1 MLGSMPERTAAG
13 VELDITL
20 DRGSPLPLYYQL
32 ANAIEAA
39 IRDGRLG
46 PGDRLEN
53 EIALTN
59 RLGLA
64 RPTARQ
70 AIQELVKKGLLVRK
84 RGVGTQVVHSP
95 ISRETRLT
103 SLFDDLSA
111 GGHRP
116 TTKVLELASGRPEP
130 DVRDAVGATEAAE
143 DAEFVKV
150 RRLRSADGVPLA
162 IMTNHLPARLE
173 ISESDLVEH
182 GLYETLRRMGV
193 NIKIAHQSIGAR
205 LLTDDEAELLE
216 EETPA
221 ACLTMERTVYDD
233 TGRFVEFGQ
242 HVYRSSLYKLQ
253 NSLIG

>member
-1 MLGSMPERTAAG
+1 MPERLAA
-13 VELDITL
+13 VELDIAL

-32 ANAIEAA
+32 ANAIETA
-39 IRDGRLG
+39 IREGRLA

-53 EIALTN
+53 EVALTT

-103 SLFDDLSA
+103 SLYDDLSA
-111 GGHRP
+111 GGHHP
-116 TTKVLELASGRPEP
+116 TTKVLDLVSGPPET
-130 DVRDAVGATEAAE
+130 DVREAVGPADASEH
-143 DAEFVKV
+143 AEFVKV
-150 RRLRSADGVPLA
+150 RRLRSSDGVPLA
-162 IMTNHLPARLE
+162 ILTNHLPARLE
-173 ISESDLVEH
+173 ISAAELVDH

-193 NIKIAHQSIGAR
+193 NIKIAHQSVGAR
-205 LLTDDEAELLE
+205 LLTEEEAQLLE

-233 TGRFVEFGQ
+233 TGRFVELGQ
-242 HVYRSSLYKLQ
+242 HVYRSSLYELQ

>member
-1 MLGSMPERTAAG
+1 MLDPMSERVAA
-13 VELDITL
+13 VELDIAL
-20 DRGSPLPLYYQL
+20 DRRSPMPLYYQL

-39 IRDGRLG
+39 IHDGRLA

-53 EIALTN
+53 EISLTT

-103 SLFDDLSA
+103 SLYDDLSA

-116 TTKVLELASGRPEP
+116 TTKVLDLVTGPPGP
-130 DVRDAVGATEAAE
+130 DVRDAAGAAEATE

-150 RRLRSADGVPLA
+150 RRLRSADGLPLA
-162 IMTNHLPARLE
+162 ILTNHLPARLE
-173 ISESDLVEH
+173 ISESDLVDH

-193 NIKIAHQSIGAR
+193 NIKIAHQSVGAR
-205 LLTDDEAELLE
+205 LLTAEEADLLE

-233 TGRFVEFGQ
+233 TGRFVEYGQ

-253 NSLIG
+253 SSLIG